1 MELFLP
7 RGVGYGF
14 LFLCKIHTA
23 LRDPFSPDLIDTGSF
38 HQTSARRTVID
49 LDAIALC
56 CLAAAGVVGWV
67 RSLTGYSTLP
77 PHTWARTADNKT
89 RKEVEA
95 TMSMAFNMA
104 RSAPTNQRHDKIRE
118 ATFHVP
124 YELARL
130 NKEAPRFRLEDL
142 GPLAQGRLPWMS
154 GPFGSLNK
162 DGPPLNAKTE
172 TRAFLYFPNG
182 SPKATAVFLA
192 VNSEL
197 MYPFKAEMQCPTAE
211 NVLYTRKPAA
221 LLVAFAV
228 VYDDWEQNRPSVTD
242 RIVETSRLPVICNFQ
257 ENVFGCIFYPVPK
270 RAPNTRMGWTPL
282 NVTDFDLKTSRI

>member
-7 RGVGYGF
+7 RGVGYVF

-49 LDAIALC
+49 LDQIALC
-56 CLAAAGVVGWV
+56 CLAFAGAVYCL
-67 RSLTGYSTLP
+67 RHINGYSTLP

-104 RSAPTNQRHDKIRE
+104 RSAPVNQRHKKIRE

-124 YELARL
+124 HELARL
-130 NKEAPRFRLEDL
+130 NKEASRFRLEDL
-142 GPLAQGRLPWMS
+142 GPLAQGKLPWVTRARS
-154 GPFGSLNK
+154 VSK

-172 TRAFLYFPNG
+172 TRVFLYFPNN
-182 SPKATAVFLA
+182 SPKATAIFLA

-197 MYPFKAEMQCPTAE
+197 MYPRKALMQSPPVEDA
-211 NVLYTRKPAA
+211 VAFSRKPISLLAA
-221 LLVAFAV
+221 LAV

-242 RIVETSRLPVICNFQ
+242 RIVLTSRLPVICNFQ

-270 RAPNTRMGWTPL
+270 RAPNTRMGLTPL
-282 NVTDFDLKTSRI
+282 DVTDFDLKTSML